1 MAADLTNYSG
11 NFFKNYAKDI
21 IDTFPAPA
29 VIQSRI
35 DVGESEKVGEEYVVP
50 ISVAWPGGVTYSANR
65 GRYAIETGIDGEMK
79 NIRLQ
84 PCEHVMRV
92 NLSYGAIE
100 ASQKS
105 DTAAKEI
112 VGRIGAESRDSIRR
126 AIEEDFLYGQYSGG
140 LGVVESADNSAKTVT
155 LTAATFAGAMWQ
167 KKKNHLIDILT
178 STFSAAHLAAG
189 KLVSC
194 TVSTRTLKFDAAVNL
209 SSVIP
214 GDVLFMKNQVTPGG
228 TPAYNTSPGLILQ
241 CSNTTLNLFS
251 LDPTTNDVM
260 QGNSLPT
267 AGDVFS
273 FDWLN
278 QGIALTQ
285 DRGNEE
291 PKMTAFISNSMW
303 GRLNSDIGANRRLD
317 GSYTKMKYEEG
328 VRGIVYH
335 CAMGDIEIISHPLMI
350 PSLALLFSFN
360 DIKRPGTTDVT
371 FHSKI
376 LAKQSN
382 RGNMSGLMLED
393 DPDFTSVYY
402 KLFHESSLLHRQPA
416 HAVLFTGLDPAG

>member
-11 NFFKNYAKDI
+11 NFFRNYAKDI

-29 VIQSRI
+29 IIQSRV
-35 DVGESEKVGEEYVVP
+35 DVGESEKVGESYVVP
-50 ISVAWPGGVTYSANR
+50 ISVAWPGGVTYSASR
-65 GRYAIETGIDGEMK
+65 GRYAIETGIDGELK
-79 NIRLQ
+79 NLVLQ

-92 NLSYGAIE
+92 NISYGAIE

-126 AIEEDFLYGQYSGG
+126 AIEEDFLYGQYG
-140 LGVVESADNSAKTVT
+140 LGVVESADNSAHTVT
-155 LTAATFAGAMWQ
+155 ITAATFAGAIWQ

-178 STFSAAHLAAG
+178 SNFSAAHLAAG
-189 KLVSC
+189 KMVSVK
-194 TVSTRTLKFDAAVNL
+194 VSTRTLTFDAAVNL
-209 SSVIP
+209 TSVIP
-214 GDVLFMKNQVTPGG
+214 GDVLFMKGQVTAGG
-228 TPAYNTSPGLILQ
+228 SPAYNTSPGLILQ
-241 CSNTTLNLFS
+241 CSNTTVSMFG
-251 LDPTTNDVM
+251 LDPAANDVM
-260 QGNSLPT
+260 QGNAIPC
-267 AGDVFS
+267 GGEVFS

-291 PKMTAFISNSMW
+291 PKMTCFISNSMW

-335 CAMGDIEIISHPLMI
+335 CAMGDIEILAHPLMQ
-350 PSLALLFSFN
+350 PSLALLFTFN
-360 DIKRPGTTDVT
+360 DLKRPGTTDVT

-376 LAKQSN
+376 LAKQST
-382 RGNMSGLMLED
+382 RGNLSGLMLED
-393 DPDFTSVYY
+393 DPDYTSVYY
-402 KLFHESSLLHRQPA
+402 KLFHESSLMHRQPA
-416 HAVLFTGLDPAG
+416 HAVVFTGLDPNG